1 MLGSSGLATFSHSL
15 QLLTTCEDLWDRH
28 VRSLHILWQIMASEG
43 CYAEQI
49 NSQQCQGEP
58 SALPA
63 QPGQAQRLGDIS
75 LLAVWGSSAA
85 LTPAEAGHTPQ
96 DIPQG
101 SVVVHLGPLGLAG
114 GTGRC
119 TSALFP
125 PPREDRGTRTG
136 EDSSEAGKGNL
147 RLVIPWVREV
157 AGDELCRAWLSS
169 PARHR
174 CTL

>member
-1 MLGSSGLATFSHSL
+1 M
-15 QLLTTCEDLWDRH
+15 QRK
-28 VRSLHILWQIMASEG
+28 
-43 CYAEQI
+43 I

-63 QPGQAQRLGDIS
+63 QPGQAQSLGDIS
-75 LLAVWGSSAA
+75 LLAVWGSSTA

-136 EDSSEAGKGNL
+136 GDSSEAGRRKL

-157 AGDELCRAWLSS
+157 AGGELCRAWLSS
-169 PARHR
+169 PALFDR
-174 CTL
+174 TLLQVAGIIWVKLFSCHLSSSRSDATNCFSASQTTGTLLCN